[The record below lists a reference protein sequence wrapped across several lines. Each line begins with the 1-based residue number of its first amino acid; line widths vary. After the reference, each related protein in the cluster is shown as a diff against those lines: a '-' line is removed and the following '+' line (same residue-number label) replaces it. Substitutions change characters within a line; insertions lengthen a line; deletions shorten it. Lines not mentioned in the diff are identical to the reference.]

1 MKYKNGILSAVF
13 GILQQLLTLT
23 FGLIVPR
30 LFIRTFGSEMNGMLG
45 TLGSLY
51 SYLALVEAGVGTASI
66 QALWG
71 PLGRNDKR
79 GVNEIMVALSQWYNK
94 AGMIYFSGVVLI
106 SVVYP
111 LTIKTSIPFW
121 TIFSVSMLSGM
132 GGVINYWVQGKYIV
146 LMRAEGKKY
155 IMSLVT
161 MANYVASNIIK
172 IVMLLN
178 GFDVVAIHVGY
189 FCLSLC
195 QMLFYLIYIRK
206 NYSWIDLHLPPNKQ
220 AMKQSGAV
228 FVQEIARMVCQNTDV
243 VVLTYV
249 AQDLKA
255 VSVYNIYLMVFSTV
269 QKLFTTFFGSFHYLL
284 GQKYNNDKEGYMPM
298 HRIYEATSMAGSFA
312 LYTIAFLMITP
323 FMKVYT
329 AGITDAQYVDPYL
342 PFLFVLMHIM
352 ESSREASSRVI
363 NFAGHFKQM
372 QWRAVLEAAINL
384 TASII
389 LVIKF
394 GIYGV
399 VLGTIVAF
407 LWRTNDIILYANKH
421 LLHRSSWHTYKIWL
435 LNIAVF
441 ALCWFA
447 STFVDLSVNSIP
459 HFFLKGG
466 IVGIVVALAY
476 FVELGIFQKESAI
489 FLIDAGKKALRK
501 FKLKK
506 A

>member
-30 LFIRTFGSEMNGMLG
+30 LFIRTFGSEMTGMLG

-195 QMLFYLIYIRK
+195 QGPAPAPGRCGLRWQAEAGGLVNLDPRVPGWGLRAVEQGSVAVGHCSLWAELWTARCLGLGAGLGCRVDGEGPTPGSSFL
-206 NYSWIDLHLPPNKQ
+206 LH
-220 AMKQSGAV
+220 
-228 FVQEIARMVCQNTDV
+228 
-243 VVLTYV
+243 
-249 AQDLKA
+249 
-255 VSVYNIYLMVFSTV
+255 
-269 QKLFTTFFGSFHYLL
+269 
-284 GQKYNNDKEGYMPM
+284 
-298 HRIYEATSMAGSFA
+298 
-312 LYTIAFLMITP
+312 
-323 FMKVYT
+323 
-329 AGITDAQYVDPYL
+329 
-342 PFLFVLMHIM
+342 FLFCC
-352 ESSREASSRVI
+352 
-363 NFAGHFKQM
+363 F
-372 QWRAVLEAAINL
+372 QW
-384 TASII
+384 
-389 LVIKF
+389 K
-394 GIYGV
+394 
-399 VLGTIVAF
+399 
-407 LWRTNDIILYANKH
+407 
-421 LLHRSSWHTYKIWL
+421 
-435 LNIAVF
+435 
-441 ALCWFA
+441 
-447 STFVDLSVNSIP
+447 
-459 HFFLKGG
+459 
-466 IVGIVVALAY
+466 
-476 FVELGIFQKESAI
+476 
-489 FLIDAGKKALRK
+489 
-501 FKLKK
+501 
-506 A
+506 